1 MIFPIWAWAAFT
13 AFVVAML
20 ALDLLVLHRDAREV
34 SLRQAA
40 TWSAV
45 WVLLALAFGG
55 LLLAWRGGP
64 TAQAYL
70 TGYLIE
76 KSLSVDNVFVYALIF
91 AMFSIPARHQHRVLM
106 YGIIGALILRGAF
119 IAGGAALLDSFHPA
133 VYLFGALLIYAA
145 AKTFRQPGEQIDPA
159 RSLPLRLL
167 RRVIPAASQ
176 LQGRKFVVR
185 QGGRRVATPL
195 LTTLLLIETADVI
208 FAADS
213 IPAVFGVTRDAFVV
227 FTSNVFALLGMRAL
241 YFLFA
246 GAAARLRYLQA
257 GLGVVLAGVGT
268 KMLLSDLYE
277 IPTWASLIFIAVV
290 LLATVGASWLADRRP
305 HEAGPGAQRAV
316 EDDSGAN
323 VEVPV
328 TGDLADPDAGRTL
341 QAECQGDNALE
352 VADERVA
359 LQHRIAEGLRAVS
372 DRGSAGVSMR
382 VNRAECDQQ
391 VAVAWQGDRLA

>member
-1 MIFPIWAWAAFT
+1 MERRLGPAGTGIRRAAPC
-13 AFVVAML
+13 L
-20 ALDLLVLHRDAREV
+20 ARR
-34 SLRQAA
+34 
-40 TWSAV
+40 
-45 WVLLALAFGG
+45 
-55 LLLAWRGGP
+55 
-64 TAQAYL
+64 AQAYL

>member
-20 ALDLLVLHRDAREV
+20 ALDLLVLHRDARAV

-106 YGIIGALILRGAF
+106 YGNIGALIMRGAF
-119 IAGGAALLDSFHPA
+119 IAGGAVLLDSFHPA
-133 VYLFGALLIYAA
+133 VYLLGALLIYAA
-145 AKTFRQPGEQIDPA
+145 AKTFRQPGQQIDPA
-159 RSLPLRLL
+159 RCLPLRLL
-167 RRVIPAASQ
+167 RRVIPAASR

-195 LTTLLLIETADVI
+195 LTTLLLIEIADVI
-208 FAADS
+208 IAADS
-213 IPAVFGVTRDAFVV
+213 IPAVFGVTRDTFVV

-277 IPTWASLIFIAVV
+277 IPTW
-290 LLATVGASWLADRRP
+290 
-305 HEAGPGAQRAV
+305 
-316 EDDSGAN
+316 
-323 VEVPV
+323 
-328 TGDLADPDAGRTL
+328 
-341 QAECQGDNALE
+341 
-352 VADERVA
+352 
-359 LQHRIAEGLRAVS
+359 HR
-372 DRGSAGVSMR
+372 
-382 VNRAECDQQ
+382 
-391 VAVAWQGDRLA
+391 